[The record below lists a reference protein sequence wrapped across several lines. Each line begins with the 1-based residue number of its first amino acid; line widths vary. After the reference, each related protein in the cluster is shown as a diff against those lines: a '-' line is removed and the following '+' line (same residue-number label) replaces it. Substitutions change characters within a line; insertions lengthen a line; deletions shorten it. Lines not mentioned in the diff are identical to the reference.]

1 MGVFLSGLIDFYLVW
16 GRWLGFLMNYFT
28 YSPENKNQNKA
39 KGKREREREKKR
51 LDKRDVERI
60 WNNSNGKRSK
70 KIKAKRSPTP
80 STQYTGE
87 DTPMR

>member
-1 MGVFLSGLIDFYLVW
+1 MGVFLSFLIDFYLEW

-28 YSPENKNQNKA
+28 YSPENKKS
-39 KGKREREREKKR
+39 KGNENEEKKKR

-70 KIKAKRSPTP
+70 KIKAERSPHLP
-80 STQYTGE
+80 PHNTQV
-87 DTPMR
+87 RIHL